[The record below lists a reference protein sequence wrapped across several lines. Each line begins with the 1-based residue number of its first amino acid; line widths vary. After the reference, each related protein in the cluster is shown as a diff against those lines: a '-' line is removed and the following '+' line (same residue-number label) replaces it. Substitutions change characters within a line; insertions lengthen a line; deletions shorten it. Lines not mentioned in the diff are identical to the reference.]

1 MIRRPPRSTPTDTL
15 FPYTT
20 LFRSIG
26 ATSAAMANTTL
37 NASIW
42 FPETQPLT
50 RYGYQEWAKKVE
62 QRSNGDLKIKV
73 FTDTTLLPV
82 VAHLSGLRDGIA
94 DIPYHAGTY
103 TPADIRQEERPVGKE
118 CDGP

>member
-1 MIRRPPRSTPTDTL
+1 MRISDWSSDVCSSDL
-15 FPYTT
+15 
-20 LFRSIG
+20 
-26 ATSAAMANTTL
+26 SAAMAETTL

-62 QRSNGDLKIKV
+62 KASGGDLKIKV

-94 DIPYHAGTY
+94 DITYHAGTY
-103 TPADIRQEERPVGKE
+103 TPADLPEDNVLDRKGTRLNSSH
-118 CDGP
+118 